1 MLFRIRMKKILPFAV
16 LSCATPQYV
25 MKPVVD
31 IEPPAAMPDEQIE
44 ELPKTQ
50 PITIEEKAEFVAGF
64 LEDYLKTAYFEN
76 IDDSTIL
83 FLQQTYKMDQ
93 RVLELYFKLGYFCKT
108 HPYNGKDLLT
118 KVNSVLRLQFNTSY
132 DRLEIIDVPPYGSID
147 IVKAVVGEPKELLY
161 PATEAVQEL
170 YKQTIDFLYRDLK
183 EPQTGEDA
191 FGFWANE
198 VMNAED
204 AKKIEQ
210 LVVQSIK
217 DIETRKPLGEAPYY
231 MPCK

>member
-1 MLFRIRMKKILPFAV
+1 MKKILPFAV
-16 LSCATPQYV
+16 LSCAAPQYV
-25 MKPVVD
+25 MKPVVE
-31 IEPPAAMPDEQIE
+31 IEPPAAVAEAAE
-44 ELPKTQ
+44 EEPVKPRSETV
-50 PITIEEKAEFVAGF
+50 EEKAEFVAGF
-64 LEDYLKTAYFEN
+64 LDNYLKSAYPEN
-76 IDDSTIL
+76 IGETSHQ

-170 YKQTIDFLYRDLK
+170 YEQTIDFLYRDFK

-191 FGFWANE
+191 FGFWGNE
-198 VMNAED
+198 MMD
-204 AKKIEQ
+204 AKDARKLEQ
-210 LVVQSIK
+210 LAVQSIK